1 MGAYSDWLEKIEL
14 QQKLQREFEMKK
26 RLEEEARARQNNSFA
41 SVVSQ
46 LQNNDAKLATAL
58 GKHQEEVKECLDGLY
73 DKHDYVMNRV
83 CALEAAVGRLE
94 GEMLERRATRT
105 KKRLRVTVCAGGQRL
120 EIERQF

>member
-1 MGAYSDWLEKIEL
+1 MGVYSDWLKDIEMH
-14 QQKLQREFEMKK
+14 QRAQREFEMKK
-26 RLEEEARARQNNSFA
+26 KLEEDARAKQNNSFA

-58 GKHQEEVKECLDGLY
+58 GRYQEEVKDRFDILD

-83 CALEAAVGRLE
+83 CALEAAVGHLE

-105 KKRLRVTVCAGGQRL
+105 KKRLRVTVCAYGQRL
-120 EIERQF
+120 EISK